1 MHLFQCKTDKV
12 KHGYFVLEKF
22 NQKFRENPIK
32 HPPQSYY
39 SGNTIIVREKSNIL
53 YYHKMSWW
61 NCVEIDLIPPP
72 FDYEIANMQE
82 FTSIH
87 EIMDSLRSNE
97 HLKWI
102 TLSSDSYTV
111 RNLLFFQLRDSL
123 KTLPDT
129 YFTTPRIW
137 TPDEMIALQLFE
149 LRR

>member
-1 MHLFQCKTDKV
+1 MQLFQCKTDKV

-32 HPPQSYY
+32 HPPQFYY
-39 SGNTIIVREKSNIL
+39 SGNVIAVRENSNLI
-53 YYHKMSWW
+53 YYHKIWKT
-61 NCVEIDLIPPP
+61 NCVDIDVIPPP
-72 FDYEIANMQE
+72 FDYEIADMQE

-87 EIMDSLRSNE
+87 EIMDSLR
-97 HLKWI
+97 LKENIKTI
-102 TLSSDSYTV
+102 TLVSDSDTV
-111 RNLLFFQLRDSL
+111 RNLIFFQLRDSL

-149 LRR
+149 LRK